1 MKNTLTFL
9 LALSLTV
16 SANATHLMGGQI
28 STTYINSDSSGSN
41 YLLELD
47 LYRDTLG
54 IDVNTYQEVE
64 IWSLDV
70 MGNYNL
76 ISTSTLTLG
85 ASGSVAT
92 MSSVYGVE
100 IYHFTD
106 SITFPS
112 NGNYIVKW
120 SNCCRN
126 MAILNMSQPGSE
138 DMSLVTYVNV
148 NNLDPNSSPT
158 FLAPPVIYLPVN
170 NIFQYNP
177 LPYDLDGDSLVW
189 DLTVP
194 LSHSSNPPIPDT
206 VSGYEFLSDTVL
218 YSNSTAPFSVNSV
231 TGEITW
237 DPKMIGNFVA
247 SLTIQEYRNGVLIG
261 AMNRDMQFV
270 VVSDTMNNT
279 PIVSNMQ
286 TVPTNNLG
294 HPYVKIAPGQNYQLH
309 LLASDQDLDDVV
321 SMDAYGEPFSL
332 SNPST
337 FNYISTGNN
346 NEIEGTFSWNP
357 DVNQVRLEPYI
368 VVFRTTDNFF
378 YCDETVQFEVTF
390 NTSDAS
396 VENKFELATIYPNPA
411 KNTFT
416 LPIILNKS
424 EKIQIDI
431 YNALGIMV
439 STKEINLSQGSHL
452 LINNFN
458 LENGQY
464 YINIVDESGISI
476 GIKKLLVLK

>member
-1 MKNTLTFL
+1 MKNTFTL
-9 LALSLTV
+9 LLGLLLTV

-54 IDVNTYQEVE
+54 IDVNISQVVE

-85 ASGSVAT
+85 TFGSVAT

-106 SITFPS
+106 SITFPA

-126 MAILNMSQPGSE
+126 MAIVNMSQPGSE
-138 DMSLVTYVNV
+138 DMTLLAYVNV
-148 NNLDPNSSPT
+148 NNLAPNSSPT
-158 FLAPPVIYLPVN
+158 FLAPPVIYLPTN

-177 LPYDLDGDSLVW
+177 LPFDLDGDSLVW

-194 LSHSSNPPIPDT
+194 LSHSSNPPIPDS
-206 VSGYEFLSDTVL
+206 VLGYEFLSDTIL
-218 YSNSTAPFSVNSV
+218 YSNSTAPFSVNSI

-270 VVSDTMNNT
+270 VVSDTINYT
-279 PIVSNMQ
+279 PLVSNMQ

-294 HPYVKIAPGQNYQLH
+294 NPYVKIAPGQNYQLH
-309 LLASDQDLDDVV
+309 LLASDQDLDDII
-321 SMDAYGEPFSL
+321 SMEAYGETFSL
-332 SNPST
+332 FNPSS
-337 FNYISTGNN
+337 FNYIPTGNN
-346 NEIEGTFSWNP
+346 NEIEGTFSWTP
-357 DVNQVRLEPYI
+357 DISQVREAPYT

-378 YCDETVQFEVTF
+378 YCDETVQFEVTL
-390 NTSDAS
+390 NTSKS
-396 VENKFELATIYPNPA
+396 EIQNKFELAKIYPNPA
-411 KNTFT
+411 QNSFT
-416 LPIILNKS
+416 LPVALEKG
-424 EKIQIDI
+424 EKIQINI
-431 YNALGIMV
+431 YNSLGVKV
-439 STKEINLSQGSHL
+439 SSNEVNLSQGSHL

-458 LENGQY
+458 LDNGQY
-464 YINIVDESGISI
+464 YVYIVNENGIAMDV
-476 GIKKLLVLK
+476 KKLLVIK